1 MIKTVAAIVIYA
13 AIMVP
18 YGLFL
23 RWAFTSFSPWLVV
36 PLLFPVVGVAGYL
49 AEKHL
54 GDNTHSAREWVAGVA
69 LLVCFMFVMFAGF
82 ELLGNWGVIP
92 VIVASYFGIRFVLS
106 RENQTRGPYNLR
118 RGWPS

>member
-1 MIKTVAAIVIYA
+1 MIKTVAATAIYA

-36 PLLFPVVGVAGYL
+36 PLLFPAVGVAGYF
-49 AEKHL
+49 ADKYL
-54 GDNTHSAREWVAGVA
+54 GGNARSPREWTVGVS

-82 ELLGNWGVIP
+82 EMLGNWGVIP
-92 VIVASYFGIRFVLS
+92 VVAAAYAGIRFVLS

-118 RGWPS
+118 RG